1 MKTQISIIIPVY
13 NDPEGL
19 RDTVQS
25 LIPQVNGISEIIISD
40 NNSTDKTSQVG
51 IRYAGHPNISYIE
64 ANELQSS
71 YYARNQ
77 GIEQSTGDILIF
89 IDANVKVEEGFITS
103 VHRTMNET
111 DCDYMGCNIEIID
124 MESSVGLYNAATAFP
139 VKKQIS
145 QFSFSPTCCLVVTR
159 ELIDDI
165 GNFDE
170 RLISGGDLEF
180 GVRANNSGY
189 QLHFQPDITVYHP
202 ARNRLSQ
209 LVSKQIRINY
219 GFCQLAKY
227 HPEHFSDASQIHI
240 KDMLPVHP
248 VALSNRAQMDPGSM
262 PMFLLWICYAS
273 IIKIFGNL
281 GKIRYRLRSD

>member
-19 RDTVQS
+19 HDTVQS
-25 LIPQVNGISEIIISD
+25 LVPQVNGISEIIISD

-51 IRYAGHPNISYIE
+51 MRYAEHPNISYIE

-89 IDANVKVEEGFITS
+89 IDANVKAEEGFITS

-124 MESSVGLYNAATAFP
+124 MESSVGL
-139 VKKQIS
+139 
-145 QFSFSPTCCLVVTR
+145 FSFSPTCCLVVTR

-165 GNFDE
+165 GNSDE

-189 QLHFQPDITVYHP
+189 PLHFQPDITLLP
-202 ARNRLSQ
+202 
-209 LVSKQIRINY
+209 
-219 GFCQLAKY
+219 CQK
-227 HPEHFSDASQIHI
+227 
-240 KDMLPVHP
+240 
-248 VALSNRAQMDPGSM
+248 
-262 PMFLLWICYAS
+262 
-273 IIKIFGNL
+273 
-281 GKIRYRLRSD
+281 

>member
-19 RDTVQS
+19 HDTVQS
-25 LIPQVNGISEIIISD
+25 LVPQVNGMSEIIISD

-51 IRYAGHPNISYIE
+51 MRYAEHPNISYIE

-89 IDANVKVEEGFITS
+89 IDANVKAEEGFITS

-124 MESSVGLYNAATAFP
+124 MESSVGL
-139 VKKQIS
+139 
-145 QFSFSPTCCLVVTR
+145 FSFSPTCCLVVTR

-165 GNFDE
+165 GNSDE

-209 LVSKQIRINY
+209 LVSRKIRINY